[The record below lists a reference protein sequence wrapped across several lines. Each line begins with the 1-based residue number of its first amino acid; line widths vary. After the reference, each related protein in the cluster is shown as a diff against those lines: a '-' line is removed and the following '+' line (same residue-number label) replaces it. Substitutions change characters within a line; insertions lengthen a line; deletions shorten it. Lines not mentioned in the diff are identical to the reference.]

1 MERTVFA
8 QHQAPV
14 AVAARPYAGLGIC
27 FQWRNV
33 AVMTGLDSTNA
44 ATKRSARHLG
54 KAPT

>member
-14 AVAARPYAGLGIC
+14 AVAARPYADLGIC

-33 AVMTGLDSTNA
+33 APMTGFSTNA

>member
-33 AVMTGLDSTNA
+33 AEMTGLDSTNA